1 MSFIH
6 QSLTLLE
13 DAGMSVGYPNIHWI
27 AQDGRQSSF
36 FSAIQGNRGSIEQNQ
51 HLKLVMIFS
60 LLDFHVDTMHPGM
73 EGKSYRQKYAD
84 LPINGDYDRMLRELF
99 RVAKVMRNALVHNPS
114 SFSIANKHVNIDY
127 THGKTNFRL
136 EMSLEALA
144 GFYTSIV
151 MYLKGDMGR
160 GNYFLGIMRSIYSN
174 MLLGIKVFNDDFGNT
189 LEAPSSGIKMKWH
202 TRLVHSNPQ
211 HQISDG
217 RIHILAPNRELQP
230 WEGLDFHIAR
240 NGDDFLIPREALNE
254 DLSISELDLINNWK
268 REGHFPRLKHP

>member
-6 QSLTLLE
+6 HSLMLLE
-13 DAGMSVGYPNIHWI
+13 DAGMSVGYPEISLI
-27 AQDGRQSSF
+27 AQDGGQSSF
-36 FSAIQGNRGSIEQNQ
+36 SSGLQGRRVSIEQNP
-51 HLKLVMIFS
+51 HLKLVMMFS

-73 EGKSYRQKYAD
+73 EGKSYRQKYMD
-84 LPINGDYDRMLRELF
+84 LPVSGDYDLMLRELF

-127 THGKTNFRL
+127 THGKTNFRV

-144 GFYTSIV
+144 GFYTAIV

-174 MLLGIKVFNDDFGNT
+174 MLLGIKGFNDDFDNA
-189 LEAPSSGIKMKWH
+189 LEVPLSGIKMKWH
-202 TRLVHSNPQ
+202 TRLVHLNSQ
-211 HQISDG
+211 HQISEG

-240 NGDDFLIPREALNE
+240 DGDDFLIPREALGE

-268 REGHFPRLKHP
+268 REGHFPRLEHP